1 MRLTPEMIARL
12 ARRISEQLVAQGVVG
27 LTGAAQDL
35 QALIRRVLAEELKRE
50 DDLNDEVRRVLQGH
64 AKEIAKGG
72 VDHQRMF
79 QMVKSK
85 LAQERGIVL

>member
-12 ARRISEQLVAQGVVG
+12 ARRISEQLVAQGVVE

-35 QALIRRVLAEELKRE
+35 QALIRRVLTDELKRE
-50 DDLNDEVRRVLQGH
+50 VDLNEEVRRVLQGH

-72 VDHQRMF
+72 VDYERMF